1 MIEHAELN
9 RILAA
14 LPGQTIGLVG
24 DLFLDRYLELSAD
37 LHELSIETGLEAYQ
51 VARIRNCPGAL
62 GTVISN
68 LAALG
73 VGRIVPLSVIGDDG
87 LGFDLMQAVRQ
98 VPGVN
103 EAHVLK
109 CGTRS
114 TPTYTKP
121 LRPTPSGQWDEWH
134 RLDIRSREPLTEQTT
149 ADVCRH
155 LEQLFHD
162 ADGIIVL
169 DQVPEADWGVV
180 NADVRERLAAL
191 SKQDPSKLL
200 YVDSRTHLRHFRFGV
215 LKGNRHELAEAVGVD
230 ANDDQAV
237 QGAAQQLTE
246 RTRQPVF
253 CTLGELGLLVA
264 RPGAPQQRVAAYP
277 VTGPVDIVGA
287 GDSATA
293 GLVTSLVA
301 GADCVDAAEV
311 ANLIASITVQQLG
324 TTGTAS
330 PQQVLDRWQECQTP

>member
-1 MIEHAELN
+1 
-9 RILAA
+9 
-14 LPGQTIGLVG
+14 
-24 DLFLDRYLELSAD
+24 
-37 LHELSIETGLEAYQ
+37 
-51 VARIRNCPGAL
+51 
-62 GTVISN
+62 VINN
-68 LAALG
+68 LAALE

-87 LGFDLMQAVRQ
+87 LGFDLMQAVGQ
-98 VPGVN
+98 VPGVD
-103 EAHVLK
+103 EASVLK
-109 CGTRS
+109 CATRS

-121 LRPTPSGQWDEWH
+121 LRPSSTGQWNELN
-134 RLDIRSREPLTEQTT
+134 RLDIRSREPLTEEIA

-155 LEQLFHD
+155 LEELFHT

-169 DQVPEADWGVV
+169 DQVPETDWGVV
-180 NADVRERLAAL
+180 NAAVRERLDAL
-191 SKQDPSKLL
+191 AKQDPAKLV
-200 YVDSRTHLRHFRFGV
+200 YVDSRTNLKHFPFGV

-237 QGAAQQLTE
+237 QDAAQRLTE
-246 RTRQPVF
+246 RTGQPVF
-253 CTLGELGLLVA
+253 CTLGERGLLVA
-264 RPGAPQQRVAAYP
+264 RPGKPPQRVGAYP

-301 GADCVDAAEV
+301 GANCVDAAEM

-330 PQQVLDRWQECQTP
+330 PQQVRDRWQECQG